1 MSPAAPRFALRLRPF
16 AFAAALLCGAAHAA
30 PVEAPAPDAPA
41 DAMEAPMQTVV
52 VKGDNSA
59 GYTARSSSSSAGLDL
74 TLRETPQSIS
84 VVSRQ
89 QMDDFRM
96 NSINDVLSNTTGVTV
111 ERIETDRTYYTA
123 RGFDIINFQ
132 YDGVGIPFVFG
143 NVYGDL
149 DTALYE
155 RIDIVRGSNGL
166 MAGTGNPSAT
176 VNFIRKRPTANFQ
189 ASASIA
195 VGSWDR
201 HRVDADVSGALNE
214 ARTVSGRLI
223 AAYEDGDS
231 YLDRYSPKRKLVSG
245 ILEAKLTPAT
255 TLSLGHTAQI
265 GTAKGN
271 IWGALPLYYK
281 DLTPTDY
288 PTGTNTAADWTRN
301 RNEHQR
307 TFVELVQRF
316 DNGWRAQATL
326 SRNTFKNRSKM
337 LYVYG
342 TPERATGL
350 GLFAYPSRYDADN
363 KQTLLDAS
371 ATGKFALGGREHEL
385 TFGANWSK
393 STLDDVSH
401 YGQGI
406 GNPMPSLTGW
416 NGHYAE
422 PTFDASIDG
431 SSYQDKRK
439 GAFVAARFNL
449 ADPLKLITG
458 VAYTKADSDGIQ
470 YGVSHYKS
478 ASKSTPYVGLTYD
491 LAPNVT
497 AYTSYTTIF
506 NPQSETDVTGA
517 TLDPMKGKTAELGI
531 KSDWFGGKLNAS
543 GAIFKTRQDNT
554 AEQVGN
560 NGTKA
565 IYRGIDAESQG
576 IELDVSGEV
585 ARGLQ
590 ASAGFTVLSIED
602 PDGKTVKTYLPRRTF
617 HASATYKVPTLPL
630 TVGANANW
638 QDDIYRNEADGA
650 VIRQAS
656 YATFGLMAR
665 YDINKQLS
673 IAANV
678 NNLADKKYLTSLY
691 WSQAYYAA
699 PRNASVSLNWKY

>member
-1 MSPAAPRFALRLRPF
+1 
-16 AFAAALLCGAAHAA
+16 
-30 PVEAPAPDAPA
+30 
-41 DAMEAPMQTVV
+41 
-52 VKGDNSA
+52 
-59 GYTARSSSSSAGLDL
+59 
-74 TLRETPQSIS
+74 
-84 VVSRQ
+84 
-89 QMDDFRM
+89 
-96 NSINDVLSNTTGVTV
+96 
-111 ERIETDRTYYTA
+111 
-123 RGFDIINFQ
+123 
-132 YDGVGIPFVFG
+132 
-143 NVYGDL
+143 
-149 DTALYE
+149 
-155 RIDIVRGSNGL
+155 
-166 MAGTGNPSAT
+166 
-176 VNFIRKRPTANFQ
+176 
-189 ASASIA
+189 
-195 VGSWDR
+195 
-201 HRVDADVSGALNE
+201 
-214 ARTVSGRLI
+214 
-223 AAYEDGDS
+223 
-231 YLDRYSPKRKLVSG
+231 
-245 ILEAKLTPAT
+245 
-255 TLSLGHTAQI
+255 
-265 GTAKGN
+265 
-271 IWGALPLYYK
+271 
-281 DLTPTDY
+281 
-288 PTGTNTAADWTRN
+288 
-301 RNEHQR
+301 
-307 TFVELVQRF
+307 
-316 DNGWRAQATL
+316 
-326 SRNTFKNRSKM
+326 
-337 LYVYG
+337 
-342 TPERATGL
+342 
-350 GLFAYPSRYDADN
+350 
-363 KQTLLDAS
+363 
-371 ATGKFALGGREHEL
+371 
-385 TFGANWSK
+385 
-393 STLDDVSH
+393 
-401 YGQGI
+401 
-406 GNPMPSLTGW
+406 MPSLTGW
-416 NGHYAE
+416 NGFYAE

-431 SSYQDKRK
+431 SSYEDKRK

-506 NPQSETDVTGA
+506 NPQSETDITGA

-630 TVGANANW
+630 TVGANVNW